1 MPRVSQTPVAD
12 QEIQTAERWD
22 WRRNKVAGT
31 GTGTERKASDCG
43 TGTICQTQACIDLR
57 QEWRRSK
64 LSPLTRGRVRLEKWE
79 LEDKDAWP

>member
-1 MPRVSQTPVAD
+1 MSRVSQTRPVPD
-12 QEIQTAERWD
+12 QEIQMAERWD

-31 GTGTERKASDCG
+31 GTERKAPDCG

-57 QEWRRSK
+57 QERRRSK